1 MKKTAFLLLALAL
14 PLGACKSTDGCGS
27 DCTKECCEAPAEE
40 MKTVAPEAVESMAM
54 ATFEFNKA
62 NP

>member
-1 MKKTAFLLLALAL
+1 MKKSAFLLLALAL
-14 PLGACKSTDGCGS
+14 PLGACKSGDCCG
-27 DCTKECCEAPAEE
+27 TEECCEAPAEE

-54 ATFEFNKA
+54 ATFEFTKA